1 MRLKKKQIK
10 ELAIELEAVN
20 LDKDSET
27 MPGGA
32 TEIAYSWNEANGFK
46 SSAIYKF
53 EHKFYFTEYP
63 NHYK

>member
-20 LDKDSET
+20 LDKGDE
-27 MPGGA
+27 PLPDGKK
-32 TEIAYSWNEANGFK
+32 EIAYSWNETNGFK
-46 SSAIYKF
+46 SSALYRA

-63 NHYK
+63 NHY